1 MRRIVSIIGAV
12 VILLSAAV
20 SVSAHHAFAGEFDNK
35 KLIKIRGTLTK
46 AELINPHAW
55 LHIDV
60 KGEDGKS
67 VEWMIEGPAPNAL
80 LRRGWTKNSLPVGA
94 EILVEGF
101 QAKDGTNKAS
111 VTRIRFADGKTVWD

>member
-1 MRRIVSIIGAV
+1 MRRIFSIIGAV
-12 VILLSAAV
+12 VILLSSAF

-35 KLIKIRGTLTK
+35 KPVKVHGTLTK
-46 AELINPHAW
+46 LELINPHLW
-55 LHIDV
+55 LYIDV
-60 KGEDGKS
+60 KGEDGKR

-111 VTRIRFADGKTVWD
+111 VTRIQFADGRRVWN